1 MAEPRNLECLTCG
14 WLYPV
19 LDDTLPADW
28 ENHGDAREPVES
40 VDACPTPDMQWV
52 VE

>member
-19 LDDTLPADW
+19 LDDMMPEDFN
-28 ENHGDAREPVES
+28 NHGDMREPLES
-40 VDACPTPDMQWV
+40 VAPCPTPNMQWV
-52 VE
+52 EE